1 MRHVACEVLL
11 SAGLVLGCAQ
21 AALALPNDDFNDNTR
36 DPMWSQIVDGADL
49 QLAETN
55 QRLQFTASQNSIT
68 DLDALYLSNGASG
81 FALSTAAD
89 FKMKVSFSIFD
100 SLPPASRR
108 ADGNWQ
114 FALDF
119 GFGTT
124 AGGEDSFTAA
134 IAWAPVFGVPVLGVG
149 YAYRVDDAQS
159 VVGSG
164 LAPTSGNIYLQYAT
178 ATDTITLSLDGY
190 DDPTPTATI
199 PNLVRASE
207 LSGGWNAS
215 SVLVA
220 LGARG
225 HGVDVAA
232 GAAWLDNFS
241 IDQGVLVPE
250 PATAALAL
258 LGLGAFTLSRSPNR
272 R

>member
-1 MRHVACEVLL
+1 
-11 SAGLVLGCAQ
+11 LVLASAQ
-21 AALALPNDDFNDNTR
+21 VSLALPGDDFNDNTR

-55 QRLQFTASQNSIT
+55 QRLEFSGNKNSVT
-68 DLDALYLSNGASG
+68 DLDALYLSDGAAG

-89 FKMKVSFSIFD
+89 FKMKVSFNIFD
-100 SLPPASRR
+100 SIPSASRR
-108 ADGNWQ
+108 SDGNWR

-124 AGGEDSFTAA
+124 AGGEDSFAAA
-134 IAWAPVFGVPVLGVG
+134 IAWAPVFGVPILGVG
-149 YAYRVDDAQS
+149 YAYRVDDVQT

-164 LAPTSGNIYLQYAT
+164 LAPTSGTIYLQYTT

-190 DDPTPTATI
+190 DDPTPTAMI
-199 PNLVRASE
+199 PNLVRAPES
-207 LSGGWNAS
+207 SGGWNAN

-220 LGARG
+220 IGARG
-225 HGVDVAA
+225 HGVDVAS
-232 GAAWLDNFS
+232 GTAWLDNFS
-241 IDQGVLVPE
+241 VDQGVLVPE
-250 PATAALAL
+250 PATGAIAL
-258 LGLGAFTLSRSPNR
+258 LGIGTLTLSRARYR